1 MADVE
6 IRRAV
11 AEDNAAVLAIN
22 ERILDGMDYLH
33 AFFDRFV
40 SSPVVTP
47 YVAIHD
53 GEIVS
58 NMI

>member
-1 MADVE
+1 MDDVE

-11 AEDNAAVLAIN
+11 ADDRTAVLAIN
-22 ERILDGMDYLH
+22 NIYGGMNYMQ
-33 AFFDRFV
+33 AFYDLFV
-40 SSPVVTP
+40 HSPVVTP

-58 NMI
+58 T